1 MKKFAFILMSLF
13 LTSGFAAAQGSLD
26 LTFEKTSATEANVNV
41 NGNSMDAIGI
51 TATVTSNYNWKTLSA
66 NSQTFPGSSMLCP
79 DKNTKEMT
87 AGNEGVFTITLSNVP
102 NNLIFNKVVLES
114 AAINSSGAFQAD
126 NANAQLVNFTLK
138 NGDETL
144 AVVEDK
150 AIKVNSLGGEKVEV
164 VFPSANNIKATDGT
178 ITLTVI
184 LSTEGEVASGCFY
197 GLTKVSLFEK
207 TIELIDGEEYTAT
220 EDAEYSKITYKRT
233 FGHNE
238 WQALY
243 VPFTMSYDDLKDE
256 FYIARIIQIVQ
267 VDKHLHVSAEI
278 IESGTLNANYP
289 YLIKPY
295 TAGEKTFK
303 ANSNILKK
311 AAKRSISCGTVDITA
326 KFTGTYSTVTDM
338 YENDYFAMSNGS
350 LKRASKSGVT
360 LAPFRWYL
368 SIESNDDS
376 YTINEVR
383 MKIGRS
389 GETGIK
395 STEEVNISA
404 PVYYDLSGRK
414 VDNPT
419 RGIYIVNG
427 KKVLVK

>member
-1 MKKFAFILMSLF
+1 MRKFAFILVSLF
-13 LTSGFAAAQGSLD
+13 LISGFAAAQETLD
-26 LTFEKTSATEANVNV
+26 LTFEKTSATEAIVNV
-41 NGNSMDAIGI
+41 NGNSAEGTEI
-51 TATVTSNYNWKTLSA
+51 TANVTANYNWKSLSA
-66 NSQTFPGSSMLCP
+66 NSETFPGASMLCP

-114 AAINSSGAFQAD
+114 AAINGGGAFQGD

-138 NGDETL
+138 KGEDIL

-150 AIKVNSLGGEKVEV
+150 AIKVNSAGGEKVEV
-164 VFPSANNIKATDGT
+164 EFSPIEIKAKDGT
-178 ITLTVI
+178 LTLTVI

-233 FGHNE
+233 FNHTE

-243 VPFTMSYDDLKDE
+243 VPFTMDYNELKNDY
-256 FYIARIIQIVQ
+256 YIARIVQIIQN
-267 VDKHLHVSAEI
+267 DDHMHVSAELL
-278 IESGTLNANYP
+278 ESGTISASRP
-289 YLIKPY
+289 YLIKPK
-295 TAGEKTFK
+295 TAGTKIFK
-303 ANSNILKK
+303 ANSNLLKK
-311 AAKRSISCGTVDITA
+311 AEKKAGASSTMDYTA
-326 KFTGTYSTVTDM
+326 TFVGTYTTVTDM
-338 YENDYFAMSNGS
+338 YEKNYFALSNGN
-350 LKRASKSGVT
+350 LMRASHSGVT
-360 LAPFRWYL
+360 LSPFRWYL
-368 SIESNDDS
+368 SIETNDDIF
-376 YTINEVR
+376 TINEIK
-383 MKIGRS
+383 MKIGRQ
-389 GETGIK
+389 GTTNIDI
-395 STEEVNISA
+395 TEEVNLST

-414 VDNPT
+414 VENPT

>member
-13 LTSGFAAAQGSLD
+13 LTSGFAAAQETLD
-26 LTFEKTSATEANVNV
+26 LTFEKTSATEAIVNV
-41 NGNSMDAIGI
+41 NGNSAEGTEI
-51 TATVTSNYNWKTLSA
+51 TANVTANYNWKSLSA
-66 NSQTFPGSSMLCP
+66 NSETFPGASMLCP

-102 NNLIFNKVVLES
+102 NNSIFNKVVLES
-114 AAINSSGAFQAD
+114 AAINGGGAFQGD

-138 NGDETL
+138 KGEDIL

-150 AIKVNSLGGEKVEV
+150 AIKVNSAGGEKVEV
-164 VFPSANNIKATDGT
+164 EFSPIEIKAKDGT
-178 ITLTVI
+178 LTLTVI

-220 EDAEYSKITYKRT
+220 EDSEYSKITYKRT
-233 FGHNE
+233 FAHTE

-267 VDKHLHVSAEI
+267 VDKHLHVSAEL

-289 YLIKPY
+289 YLIKPH
-295 TAGEKTFK
+295 TAGEKIFK

-311 AAKRSISCGTVDITA
+311 ATKKTVSCGTVDITA
-326 KFTGTYSTVTDM
+326 KFIGTYSTVTDM
-338 YENDYFAMSNGS
+338 YENNYFAMSNGS

-376 YTINEVR
+376 YTINEIR

-389 GETGIK
+389 GETGIE

>member
-1 MKKFAFILMSLF
+1 MRKFAFILMSLF
-13 LTSGFAAAQGSLD
+13 LTSGFAAAQETLD
-26 LTFEKTSATEANVNV
+26 LTFEKTSATEAIVNV
-41 NGNSMDAIGI
+41 NGNSAEGTEI
-51 TATVTSNYNWKTLSA
+51 TANVTANYNWKSLSA
-66 NSQTFPGSSMLCP
+66 NSETFPGASMLCP

-114 AAINSSGAFQAD
+114 AAINGGGAFQGD

-138 NGDETL
+138 KGEDIL

-150 AIKVNSLGGEKVEV
+150 AIKVNSAGGEKVEV
-164 VFPSANNIKATDGT
+164 EFSPIEIKAKDGT
-178 ITLTVI
+178 LTLTVI

-233 FGHNE
+233 FGHTE

-256 FYIARIIQIVQ
+256 FYIARIIQVVQ
-267 VDKHLHVSAEI
+267 VDNHLHVSAEI
-278 IESGTLNANYP
+278 LESGTLNANYP

-311 AAKRSISCGTVDITA
+311 AAKRTVSCGTVDITA
-326 KFTGTYSTVTDM
+326 KFIGTYSTVTDM
-338 YENDYFAMSNGS
+338 YENNYFAMSNGS

-389 GETGIK
+389 GETGIE